1 MSLPPITL
9 DDLTQAT
16 AIDPANDLLLVRQGT
31 QDFKATVDQIAA
43 LNMALL
49 SLIPTSIQPTDR
61 IIVGKAIGGGN
72 FQNYYATLEYFGF
85 PSGTKMYFYQQ
96 NPPAGWTLDATVQ
109 DRLLAVRGGAGDY
122 AASGLFGT
130 WQQTP
135 YALTPA
141 QIPAHSHRVK
151 TGLGSSSSVGS
162 TNAARGANSDS
173 PGIQVFTDNGATGP
187 GGSDQLL
194 GQAHN
199 HGNTWRPA
207 AAVGCIGDKN

>member
-85 PSGTKMYFYQQ
+85 PSGTKMYFYQ
-96 NPPAGWTLDATVQ
+96 N
-109 DRLLAVRGGAGDY
+109 
-122 AASGLFGT
+122 
-130 WQQTP
+130 
-135 YALTPA
+135 
-141 QIPAHSHRVK
+141 
-151 TGLGSSSSVGS
+151 
-162 TNAARGANSDS
+162 
-173 PGIQVFTDNGATGP
+173 
-187 GGSDQLL
+187 
-194 GQAHN
+194 
-199 HGNTWRPA
+199 
-207 AAVGCIGDKN
+207 